1 MSVTSGFFNSIN
13 GDRTYNAE
21 QMSSIF
27 DGIINDGVFANIGTA
42 FSVQATTGNT
52 VNVGTGRCWF
62 DSTWLLNDATLPIEL
77 DDAEVLLDRIDA
89 IVIEINHSES
99 IRAGSIK
106 VVNGTPSSTPTNPT
120 MTHTDYINQYPI
132 AYIMRSANSDSITQA
147 NITYVVGSNACPFI
161 TGILSVVSIQNIV
174 AQWENEFD
182 TWLDGLSAM
191 LDDNTAANLA
201 NQILELKEQ
210 FDTLAKEKK
219 IYSELED
226 STGEDTID
234 DSTGAPI
241 LGTTAMYSDDGTS
254 ESIPGTVTGGDP
266 YKVGDT
272 LTTARTDLGAKWLLC
287 NGDALDR
294 DLYPELANVLP
305 NLSSVGEGW
314 NQMNIPNNADANKV
328 MYENNYWILLET
340 VQVSSS
346 NYTLRLHYA
355 TSLTGEWQQVDVV
368 TNFRFVSTYG
378 LKYINDRYIIYGT
391 CRTSNYSGLNAGFIA
406 YASELTG
413 PWTINTTLTST
424 SGSSSLSRTMKVNAL
439 AYGDGRYVICGQ
451 GYQGGGIDRYRTFVG
466 TSTDLNTWT
475 VHYIWVSAN
484 DTYDCDM
491 TDIIYANGYFVTVG
505 YERPTGEEAIDIKIA
520 YTSDPGHSYADWTDV
535 TLFPAKAY
543 SPSWYSLIRYI
554 NNTYVVVC
562 SFSTS
567 TQEQGDAITL
577 AHSSSVAGSWTL
589 TTVVS
594 NDGAGYDNA
603 TELAYVNGQYIIS
616 GGHEESGSN
625 RKVCYWTSDSLSGTW
640 TVNYPVDSG
649 TYGSD
654 CMYSLVYANGIYA
667 GTALIKNSSSTTV
680 RYIIYQEDNPQVFLP
695 SISLSDKTYT
705 YIRAK
710 E

>member
-13 GDRTYNAE
+13 GDRLYNAE

-62 DSTWLLNDATLPIEL
+62 NSTWLLNDATLPIEL

-99 IRAGSIK
+99 VRAGSIK

-132 AYIMRSANSDSITQA
+132 AYIMRSANSESITQA
-147 NITYVVGSNACPFI
+147 NITYTVGSNACPFI

-182 TWLDGLSAM
+182 TWLDSLSAM

-241 LGTTAMYSDDGTS
+241 LGTTAMYSDEGSS
-254 ESIPGTVTGGDP
+254 ESIPGTATGGDP

-272 LTTARTDLGAKWLLC
+272 LTTARIDLGAKWLLC
-287 NGDALDR
+287 NGDSLDSS
-294 DLYPELANVLP
+294 LYPELANVLP
-305 NLSSVGEGW
+305 S
-314 NQMNIPNNADANKV
+314 
-328 MYENNYWILLET
+328 ENNLNSDWTKSSQIITSGVPCWLFYNGQYAYVINNGNDAVLYYSNSIEGEWSSKSILTGYDFVSVNKFLYLNGYYIICGSCR
-340 VQVSSS
+340 VSSS
-346 NYTLRLHYA
+346 SSAIGFYA
-355 TSLTGEWQQVDVV
+355 YSTSLDGSWTVKTVSNTFDFKSVAYAKNPSTQQDVWVFAGCANASKYSAIMTVTNSLSSGSFTIKTISTSESKSSYEETIYDVV
-368 TNFRFVSTYG
+368 YGNGLFFAVGNHRTDNKMSDDEMKYVWVVSSDFGASWTSYN
-378 LKYINDRYIIYGT
+378 LYSNDYIAWLSPIPYVRYINGFFVILLNSETRSPMLYFTDNPLSDSNWKNDNDIFINISADGYYDMIYENGNYILCGEASGHPFISYSSSLDNKE
-391 CRTSNYSGLNAGFIA
+391 RWESNLKILDETDADPVNYIA
-406 YASELTG
+406 YA
-413 PWTINTTLTST
+413 N
-424 SGSSSLSRTMKVNAL
+424 
-439 AYGDGRYVICGQ
+439 
-451 GYQGGGIDRYRTFVG
+451 G
-466 TSTDLNTWT
+466 T
-475 VHYIWVSAN
+475 YIA
-484 DTYDCDM
+484 C
-491 TDIIYANGYFVTVG
+491 G
-505 YERPTGEEAIDIKIA
+505 YE
-520 YTSDPGHSYADWTDV
+520 YV
-535 TLFPAKAY
+535 
-543 SPSWYSLIRYI
+543 YSLAPGEI
-554 NNTYVVVC
+554 
-562 SFSTS
+562 
-567 TQEQGDAITL
+567 
-577 AHSSSVAGSWTL
+577 
-589 TTVVS
+589 
-594 NDGAGYDNA
+594 
-603 TELAYVNGQYIIS
+603 
-616 GGHEESGSN
+616 
-625 RKVCYWTSDSLSGTW
+625 
-640 TVNYPVDSG
+640 
-649 TYGSD
+649 
-654 CMYSLVYANGIYA
+654 
-667 GTALIKNSSSTTV
+667 
-680 RYIIYQEDNPQVFLP
+680 FLP

>member
-13 GDRTYNAE
+13 GDRKYNAE

-99 IRAGSIK
+99 VRAGSIK

-132 AYIMRSANSDSITQA
+132 AYIMRSANSDAITQA
-147 NITYVVGSNACPFI
+147 NITYTVGSNACPFI

-174 AQWENEFD
+174 SQWENEFD
-182 TWLDGLSAM
+182 TWLDSLSAM

-210 FDTLAKEKK
+210 FDTLAREKK

-234 DSTGAPI
+234 DSFGNPI

-287 NGDALDR
+287 NGDVLDR
-294 DLYPELANVLP
+294 ALYPELANLLP
-305 NLSSVGEGW
+305 YESDITGAWEQSDILTASSGNLFNYDFKYLNGQYIVVGQG
-314 NQMNIPNNADANKV
+314 
-328 MYENNYWILLET
+328 
-340 VQVSSS
+340 
-346 NYTLRLHYA
+346 
-355 TSLTGEWQQVDVV
+355 TSGG
-368 TNFRFVSTYG
+368 FV
-378 LKYINDRYIIYGT
+378 
-391 CRTSNYSGLNAGFIA
+391 A
-406 YASELTG
+406 YASNLDG
-413 PWTINTTLTST
+413 PWTIKYPDSSVSRFYSIFYDDGLYVIVGYNTTPQYYVLY
-424 SGSSSLSRTMKVNAL
+424 SSSLDGPWTKSSVPVSGTGLYYCGCEYVNGTLSILYYAGNDDHTTYETHYYNVSYCTNL
-439 AYGDGRYVICGQ
+439 STGSWSSKRVVDHVTPEDFMYGPVFDSFNRLKFINGYYIAVGQNYEENTTEYGLYPLFAYSSSLTGTWNKNYNLSERGDI
-451 GYQGGGIDRYRTFVG
+451 
-466 TSTDLNTWT
+466 TD
-475 VHYIWVSAN
+475 V
-484 DTYDCDM
+484 
-491 TDIIYANGYFVTVG
+491 IYANEQYVFSGQGGAGDSAQAGCIWVLDSLGGSFVKKTIWEDGCVDRIMYGNGKYTIFGYLTESG
-505 YERPTGEEAIDIKIA
+505 TRY
-520 YTSDPGHSYADWTDV
+520 YAV
-535 TLFPAKAY
+535 AE
-543 SPSWYSLIRYI
+543 
-554 NNTYVVVC
+554 
-562 SFSTS
+562 STS
-567 TQEQGDAITL
+567 LDGP
-577 AHSSSVAGSWTL
+577 WTKK
-589 TTVVS
+589 
-594 NDGAGYDNA
+594 NIC
-603 TELAYVNGQYIIS
+603 E
-616 GGHEESGSN
+616 
-625 RKVCYWTSDSLSGTW
+625 
-640 TVNYPVDSG
+640 YPS
-649 TYGSD
+649 Y
-654 CMYSLVYANGIYA
+654 
-667 GTALIKNSSSTTV
+667 NSSFYMEMPCSVSENSNYGVAFRQRTPSPQKILIH
-680 RYIIYQEDNPQVFLP
+680 YIKPGDITLP

>member
-62 DSTWLLNDATLPIEL
+62 DSTWLLNDATLLIEL

-106 VVNGTPSSTPTNPT
+106 VVNGTPSSTPANPT

-132 AYIMRSANSDSITQA
+132 AYIMRSANSDAITQA
-147 NITYVVGSNACPFI
+147 NITYTVGSNACPFV

-234 DSTGAPI
+234 DSTGSPI
-241 LGTTAMYSDDGTS
+241 LGTTAMYSDEGLQ
-254 ESIPGTVTGGDP
+254 ESIPGVASGGDP

-272 LTTARTDLGAKWLLC
+272 LTTARTDLGSKWLLC
-287 NGDALDR
+287 NGDVLDR
-294 DLYPELANVLP
+294 DLYPELANLFP
-305 NLSSVGEGW
+305 NSVD
-314 NQMNIPNNADANKV
+314 I
-328 MYENNYWILLET
+328 
-340 VQVSSS
+340 
-346 NYTLRLHYA
+346 
-355 TSLTGEWQQVDVV
+355 TGEWNTQTIGNTSGVV
-368 TNFRFVSTYG
+368 GHGDSNSYSMIHVNGYYILGYG
-378 LKYINDRYIIYGT
+378 NSI
-391 CRTSNYSGLNAGFIA
+391 F
-406 YASELTG
+406 YASNLAG
-413 PWTINTTLTST
+413 PWTKKIVAESADYIFNVLYQN
-424 SGSSSLSRTMKVNAL
+424 GKYYAF
-439 AYGDGRYVICGQ
+439 GDYH
-451 GYQGGGIDRYRTFVG
+451 
-466 TSTDLNTWT
+466 TDHP
-475 VHYIWVSAN
+475 VVASA
-484 DTYDCDM
+484 
-491 TDIIYANGYFVTVG
+491 TDIGGEWSGNVLSDTVPQHKAYRAFKAFMASDNYYIG
-505 YERPTGEEAIDIKIA
+505 SAYSTGSAGPPQGDIKIL
-520 YTSDPGHSYADWTDV
+520 YTTDLDSTWTLKTIDSCTVGEETIATYEIGCMMYVNDLYIAFAAGNSGEYGNGKFINVLYTSNPTGSWSKYTISSDPGGTTVYLRNMYCFYVDNRYILFDENNRVYYADNLGGPWSSKIINTANSNFKICGVCYNDGLFTIVGDV
-535 TLFPAKAY
+535 D
-543 SPSWYSLIRYI
+543 SSCI
-554 NNTYVVVC
+554 VM
-562 SFSTS
+562 
-567 TQEQGDAITL
+567 Q
-577 AHSSSVAGSWTL
+577 SSSIDGPWT
-589 TTVVS
+589 TKNV
-594 NDGAGYDNA
+594 
-603 TELAYVNGQYIIS
+603 
-616 GGHEESGSN
+616 
-625 RKVCYWTSDSLSGTW
+625 TSSGT
-640 TVNYPVDSG
+640 TRFIKVFD
-649 TYGSD
+649 GSYVFND
-654 CMYSLVYANGIYA
+654 ADYTNDTLSIVYTSPGEI
-667 GTALIKNSSSTTV
+667 T
-680 RYIIYQEDNPQVFLP
+680 LP

>member
-42 FSVQATTGNT
+42 FSVQATGSNA

-62 DSTWLLNDATLPIEL
+62 NSTWLLNDATLPIEL

-99 IRAGSIK
+99 VRAGSIK
-106 VVNGTPSSTPTNPT
+106 VVNGTPSSTPANPT

-132 AYIMRSANSDSITQA
+132 AYIMRSANSDAITQA
-147 NITYVVGSNACPFI
+147 NIMYAVGSDACPFV

-182 TWLDGLSAM
+182 TWLDSLSAM

-234 DSTGAPI
+234 DSTGSPI
-241 LGTTAMYSDDGTS
+241 LGTTAMYSDDGAS
-254 ESIPGTVTGGDP
+254 ESIPGTTTGGDP

-294 DLYPELANVLP
+294 DLYPELANLFP
-305 NLSSVGEGW
+305 YTTDITGTW
-314 NQMNIPNNADANKV
+314 N
-328 MYENNYWILLET
+328 
-340 VQVSSS
+340 S
-346 NYTLRLHYA
+346 
-355 TSLTGEWQQVDVV
+355 VDVV
-368 TNFRFVSTYG
+368 TASSGNVFIEDM
-378 LKYINDRYIIYGT
+378 KYLNGQYVIVGANGGQ
-391 CRTSNYSGLNAGFIA
+391 SFLAYSANL
-406 YASELTG
+406 EG
-413 PWTINTTLTST
+413 PWTVKQPFSGTYTRLFGIEYHDGVYAVLAYNSSGYAVLYSNNLEGPWSTTTITTFTNTYGDYGYICVDGTYSVLCYDNEGSVGTTNIKFLLSYCSSLASGSWSSTNPINFVYSDDFTVGFPYPTAVSNYKFVNGFYIILGSCCEDSPNNDTSRTLPYMAYST
-424 SGSSSLSRTMKVNAL
+424 SLNGPWTKLWDTANSYYKNDVIHDGGSYIACGSSKGAGCLFVSSSLNGTWTKKTVFEDGELYTIMKVGEKYVVFGACTISSTQYYSIAESTSLDGPWVRKDIVEFPDYNTSFYL
-439 AYGDGRYVICGQ
+439 ESQQNVYGDGSYA
-451 GYQGGGIDRYRTFVG
+451 VG
-466 TSTDLNTWT
+466 FRQRSPSPQKIT
-475 VHYIWVSAN
+475 VHY
-484 DTYDCDM
+484 T
-491 TDIIYANGYFVTVG
+491 
-505 YERPTGEEAIDIKIA
+505 EPGE
-520 YTSDPGHSYADWTDV
+520 
-535 TLFPAKAY
+535 
-543 SPSWYSLIRYI
+543 I
-554 NNTYVVVC
+554 N
-562 SFSTS
+562 
-567 TQEQGDAITL
+567 
-577 AHSSSVAGSWTL
+577 
-589 TTVVS
+589 
-594 NDGAGYDNA
+594 
-603 TELAYVNGQYIIS
+603 
-616 GGHEESGSN
+616 
-625 RKVCYWTSDSLSGTW
+625 
-640 TVNYPVDSG
+640 
-649 TYGSD
+649 
-654 CMYSLVYANGIYA
+654 
-667 GTALIKNSSSTTV
+667 
-680 RYIIYQEDNPQVFLP
+680 LP

>member
-106 VVNGTPSSTPTNPT
+106 VVNGTPSSTPVNPT

-147 NITYVVGSNACPFI
+147 NITYTVGSNACPFV

-182 TWLDGLSAM
+182 TWLDSLSAM

-201 NQILELKEQ
+201 NQILELKDQ

-234 DSTGAPI
+234 DSTGSPI

-287 NGDALDR
+287 NGDILDR
-294 DLYPELANVLP
+294 DLYPELANLFP
-305 NLSSVGEGW
+305 NS
-314 NQMNIPNNADANKV
+314 ADITGV
-328 MYENNYWILLET
+328 WSTQTIGT
-340 VQVSSS
+340 VSGASI
-346 NYTLRLHYA
+346 
-355 TSLTGEWQQVDVV
+355 TG
-368 TNFRFVSTYG
+368 
-378 LKYINDRYIIYGT
+378 
-391 CRTSNYSGLNAGFIA
+391 YS
-406 YASELTG
+406 
-413 PWTINTTLTST
+413 
-424 SGSSSLSRTMKVNAL
+424 M
-439 AYGDGRYVICGQ
+439 
-451 GYQGGGIDRYRTFVG
+451 
-466 TSTDLNTWT
+466 
-475 VHYIWVSAN
+475 
-484 DTYDCDM
+484 
-491 TDIIYANGYFVTVG
+491 IYANGYYVIPFHNCVFYSSSLGGSWTQVNIGSGFKDATNILYENNKYYVFGASDSTQPAIASASNLDGPWTVSVLLEIPQ
-505 YERPTGEEAIDIKIA
+505 Y
-520 YTSDPGHSYADWTDV
+520 
-535 TLFPAKAY
+535 KAY
-543 SPSWYSLIRYI
+543 RPFKAFMTNDTYYIGAVYSNGDSGVDEGLIKLLY
-554 NNTYVVVC
+554 TTDLD
-562 SFSTS
+562 STW
-567 TQEQGDAITL
+567 TMITID
-577 AHSSSVAGSWTL
+577 SSSVGSDYMCLYEIGCMMYVNDLYIVFAAGNSGSTAGDRFIKVLYKSSLTSGNWSSYTISTNDQVDSTL
-589 TTVVS
+589 YLRSMFCFYVNEQYILFDRNNTVYYADNLSGPWSSKIVNNSYSDFLICGACYNDGLFTIVGYSSSDASNKIVMQSSSIDGPWTTVNVTIS
-594 NDGAGYDNA
+594 DTPYFIKFFDGSYVFDVANTSTD
-603 TELAYVNGQYIIS
+603 TISIAYASPGEI
-616 GGHEESGSN
+616 
-625 RKVCYWTSDSLSGTW
+625 
-640 TVNYPVDSG
+640 
-649 TYGSD
+649 
-654 CMYSLVYANGIYA
+654 A
-667 GTALIKNSSSTTV
+667 
-680 RYIIYQEDNPQVFLP
+680 LP

>member
-13 GDRTYNAE
+13 GDRLYNAE

-62 DSTWLLNDATLPIEL
+62 NSTWLLNDATLPIEL

-99 IRAGSIK
+99 VRAGSIK

-132 AYIMRSANSDSITQA
+132 AYIMRSANSESITQA
-147 NITYVVGSNACPFI
+147 NITYTVGSNACPFI

-182 TWLDGLSAM
+182 TWLDSLSAM

-241 LGTTAMYSDDGTS
+241 LGTTAMYSDEGSS
-254 ESIPGTVTGGDP
+254 ESIPGTATGGDP

-272 LTTARTDLGAKWLLC
+272 LTTARIDLGAKWLLC
-287 NGDALDR
+287 NGDSLDSS
-294 DLYPELANVLP
+294 LYPELANVLP
-305 NLSSVGEGW
+305 S
-314 NQMNIPNNADANKV
+314 
-328 MYENNYWILLET
+328 ENNLNSDWTKSSQIITSGVPCWLFYNGQYAYVINNGDDAVLYYSNSIEGEWSSKSILTGYDFVSVNKFLYLNGYYIICGSCR
-340 VQVSSS
+340 VSSS
-346 NYTLRLHYA
+346 SSTIGFYA
-355 TSLTGEWQQVDVV
+355 YSTSLDGSWTVKTVSNTFNFNSVAYAKNPSTQQDVWVFAGCAKASKYSAIMTVTNSLSSGSFTIKTISTSESESSYEETIYDVV
-368 TNFRFVSTYG
+368 YGNGLFFAVGNHRTNNSMSDNEMRYVWVVSSDFGASWTSDALYSYDYVAW
-378 LKYINDRYIIYGT
+378 LSPIPYVRYINGLFVILLNSGTRSPMLYFTDNPLSDSNWKNDNDIFINISADGYYDMIYENGNYILCGEASGHPFISYSSSLDNKE
-391 CRTSNYSGLNAGFIA
+391 RWESNLKILDETDVGPVNYIA
-406 YASELTG
+406 YA
-413 PWTINTTLTST
+413 N
-424 SGSSSLSRTMKVNAL
+424 
-439 AYGDGRYVICGQ
+439 
-451 GYQGGGIDRYRTFVG
+451 G
-466 TSTDLNTWT
+466 T
-475 VHYIWVSAN
+475 YIA
-484 DTYDCDM
+484 C
-491 TDIIYANGYFVTVG
+491 G
-505 YERPTGEEAIDIKIA
+505 YE
-520 YTSDPGHSYADWTDV
+520 YV
-535 TLFPAKAY
+535 
-543 SPSWYSLIRYI
+543 YSLAPGEI
-554 NNTYVVVC
+554 
-562 SFSTS
+562 
-567 TQEQGDAITL
+567 
-577 AHSSSVAGSWTL
+577 
-589 TTVVS
+589 
-594 NDGAGYDNA
+594 
-603 TELAYVNGQYIIS
+603 
-616 GGHEESGSN
+616 
-625 RKVCYWTSDSLSGTW
+625 
-640 TVNYPVDSG
+640 
-649 TYGSD
+649 
-654 CMYSLVYANGIYA
+654 
-667 GTALIKNSSSTTV
+667 
-680 RYIIYQEDNPQVFLP
+680 FLP